1 MLDTRRSFG
10 THQWPPGTVAGLALV
25 VATAWATIVVDHGH
39 MHPDAPGFVTAWTI
53 MMAAMMLPSAAPL
66 VLLYR
71 KAATPGRTAQLV
83 SGYLIVWASAGAGAL
98 VLIWTSEDVPRWLAL
113 GVAGLYQ
120 LTPLN
125 SACLDRCR
133 TPADFLIQ
141 RWRRSPFVPGLDY
154 GLWCL
159 GCCWALMI
167 VLVAVGMMGI
177 GWVLLLTAL
186 VAIEKLTA
194 PGRTVAAVSGLTF
207 ALVAL
212 VEVPR

>member
-1 MLDTRRSFG
+1 
-10 THQWPPGTVAGLALV
+10 
-25 VATAWATIVVDHGH
+25 
-39 MHPDAPGFVTAWTI
+39 MHPDALGFVTAWTL

-71 KAATPGRTAQLV
+71 KTATPGRTAQLV
-83 SGYLIVWASAGAGAL
+83 AGYLVVWASAGAGAL
-98 VLIWTSEDVPRWLAL
+98 VLDQASEDVPRWLAL

-120 LTPLN
+120 LTPLKR
-125 SACLDRCR
+125 ACLDRCR
-133 TPADFLIQ
+133 TPADFLVQ
-141 RWRRSPFVPGLDY
+141 RWRRSAFVLGLDH

-186 VAIEKLTA
+186 VAAEKLTA
-194 PGRTVAAVSGLTF
+194 PGRTLATVSGLTF

-212 VEVPR
+212 LEVPR

>member
-1 MLDTRRSFG
+1 M
-10 THQWPPGTVAGLALV
+10 AGLALV
-25 VATAWATIVVDHGH
+25 VATAWAAVVVDRGH
-39 MHPDAPGFVTAWTI
+39 MHADAPGFVTAWTL

-71 KAATPGRTAQLV
+71 TIATPGRTAQLV
-83 SGYLIVWASAGAGAL
+83 TGYLIVWASAGAGAL
-98 VLIWTSEDVPRWLAL
+98 VLHKTGEDVPRWHAL

-120 LTPLN
+120 LTPLKR
-125 SACLDRCR
+125 ACLDRCR

-141 RWRRSPFVPGLDY
+141 RWRRSALVLGLDH

-167 VLVAVGMMGI
+167 VLVAVGTMGI

-186 VAIEKLTA
+186 VAAEKLTP
-194 PGRTVAAVSGLTF
+194 PGRSVATVSGLTF

-212 VEVPR
+212 VEVLR

>member
-1 MLDTRRSFG
+1 
-10 THQWPPGTVAGLALV
+10 
-25 VATAWATIVVDHGH
+25 
-39 MHPDAPGFVTAWTI
+39 MHPDAPGFVTAWTL

-71 KAATPGRTAQLV
+71 KTATPGRTAQLV
-83 SGYLIVWASAGAGAL
+83 TGYLIVWASAGAGAL
-98 VLIWTSEDVPRWLAL
+98 VLDQTSEDVPRWFAL

-120 LTPLN
+120 VTPLKR
-125 SACLDRCR
+125 ACLDRCR

-141 RWRRSPFVPGLDY
+141 RWRRSALVLGLDH

-167 VLVAVGMMGI
+167 VLVAVGTMGI
-177 GWVLLLTAL
+177 GWILLLTAL
-186 VAIEKLTA
+186 VAAEKLTR
-194 PGRTVAAVSGLTF
+194 PGRTVATLSGLTF

-212 VEVPR
+212 AEVLR